1 MSFVLYLK
9 IPEMISI
16 GDEIER
22 DYLESKQFV
31 TKFVK
36 LKIFLCQNSGV
47 ILGVC
52 LMFVLARYGGYF
64 EKFEMKM

>member
-1 MSFVLYLK
+1 MRFVLYLK

-22 DYLESKQFV
+22 DYLESKQSV

-36 LKIFLCQNSGV
+36 LKIFICQNSGV
-47 ILGVC
+47 ILGVS
-52 LMFVLARYGGYF
+52 LMFLLARYGGYLENF
-64 EKFEMKM
+64 QMKM